1 MWSQL
6 ITRLVCVLLF
16 FLFLVPPAKL
26 PTDEERTGCEGD
38 AAIGPGKVTPIT

>member
-6 ITRLVCVLLF
+6 FTRLVCVGF
-16 FLFLVPPAKL
+16 FFLVPPAKL

-38 AAIGPGKVTPIT
+38 AAIGLGKVTPIT